1 MYVVQKKMIGG
12 VMRTVRMKLVPLKDI
27 PEIDAQATQPEP
39 KKGFEFVINPDKNV
53 TKNTLKTYKGQ
64 LNKMYGALGYK
75 TVGQLINK
83 HSEILAWLRITYP
96 DISKQ
101 KLFMSSVFYMLNRK
115 PFIKMGVAKP
125 YYDEFQKMKK
135 AQIEDNAKKGKLK
148 PEEIDKALE
157 QISAN
162 HWKQ

>member
-1 MYVVQKKMIGG
+1 MFVVEKKMIGG
-12 VMRTVRMKLVPLKDI
+12 VMRTIKKKLVPLKEI
-27 PEIDAQATQPEP
+27 PELDIQSIP

-64 LNKMYGALGYK
+64 LNKMSRMIGYT

-83 HSEILAWLRITYP
+83 HSEILAWLRTTSP

-135 AQIEDNAKKGKLK
+135 AQIDDNIGKSKLK
-148 PEEIDKALE
+148 PEEINKALDL
-157 QISAN
+157 INTN
-162 HWKQ
+162 HWKH